1 MNFQIPE
8 FATASSIKKIVALS
22 LFTFYGLLADAQ
34 LNTSYG
40 SGALPQTLPYG
51 NAAFGY
57 NAMQNVT
64 NSNTN
69 GNNTAI
75 GSLTLRSVTG
85 NDNTAVGAQSLYST
99 TTGNANTAVGEAA
112 MFDNT
117 TGINNT
123 AIGYLALANGTTA
136 KYNTGIGSQA
146 LYNNLT
152 GELNSGFG
160 MNTLY
165 SNTFGGL
172 NTAVGTNALFSN
184 TIGGYNTAVGVDAL
198 NYSTEGGYNTSSGAY
213 SLFNNTTGDDNT
225 AMGYQTLNTNKTGNA
240 NSAFG
245 REALFNAIGS
255 DNTAIGYR
263 AGYNNIGND
272 NLFIGREAGALE
284 TGSHKLYISGY
295 VNNSNKTIIY
305 GDLSTGQIL
314 MGRSNPTGYV
324 FKGTRTLNILGGI
337 IADSMRVALSS
348 NWADY
353 VFDKEYKLMPLEEL
367 KNYVEVN
374 KHLPN
379 IPSAEEV
386 KTEGIQVADM
396 NVKLLEKIEELHL
409 YVLQQQEQIK
419 EQQKEINELKLM
431 VGNKNTGNK

>member
-1 MNFQIPE
+1 MQLQPA
-8 FATASSIKKIVALS
+8 FAKTTLIKKILFACALM
-22 LFTFYGLLADAQ
+22 LINTVLHAQ
-34 LNTSYG
+34 FNTSYG
-40 SGALPQTLPYG
+40 TGALPQTSPYG

-64 NSNTN
+64 NANTN
-69 GNNTAI
+69 SNNTAI
-75 GSLTLRSVTG
+75 GSLTLLSVAG
-85 NDNTAVGAQSLYST
+85 NDNTAVGAQCLYST
-99 TTGNANTAVGEAA
+99 TSGNANTAVGEAA

-123 AIGYLALANGTTA
+123 AVGYLALSNSATA
-136 KYNTGIGSQA
+136 KYNTGVGSQA

-184 TIGGYNTAVGVDAL
+184 TIGGYNTAIGVDAL
-198 NYSTEGGYNTSSGAY
+198 NYSTEGGYNTSGGAY

-225 AMGYQTLNTNKTGNA
+225 AMGYQTLNANKTGNA

-245 REALFNAIGS
+245 REALFKATGS

-263 AGYNNIGND
+263 AGYNNIGNG

-314 MGRSNPTGYV
+314 MGRPNPTGYV
-324 FKGTRTLNILGGI
+324 FKGTRTLNVQGGI
-337 IADSMRVALSS
+337 IADSMRIALSN

-367 KNYVEVN
+367 KNYVEIN

-386 KTEGIQVADM
+386 KAEGIQVADM

-409 YVLQQQEQIK
+409 YVLQQQEKIKAQQQQID
-419 EQQKEINELKLM
+419 ELKLA
-431 VGNKNTGNK
+431 VGIKNAGNK